1 MSIASNVKRHMA
13 DSSWIRRMFEL
24 GIALKRERGEEN
36 VFDLSLGNP
45 VMEPPEEFHA
55 ELLRLVQARTPGAHR
70 YMPNAGYPE
79 TRAAVAA
86 SLADETGLPYGVE
99 HILMTVGA
107 GGGINVA
114 VHALCDPG
122 DEVIVFAPYFAEYLF
137 YAANHGA
144 SAVVVGCGP
153 GFTPDLAE
161 LESKMTPRTKAVLL
175 NSPNNPSGA
184 VYDEAFVA
192 QLADVL
198 ERRGAELG
206 TEVYL
211 ISDEPYRRIIFDGR
225 RYAFPQLAY
234 RRTITVTSHSKD
246 LALPGERIGYLAVA
260 PECPDAGELLDAFV
274 FCSRVLGFVNAPALM
289 QHVVSALQGVTI
301 DVEDYRRKRDF
312 LYDGL
317 TQAGY
322 RVFKP
327 GGRVLHVSGVA
338 GPRRAT
344 NGGGAP
350 APRRARRAGPGVRAP
365 GALPHLLLRRAAR
378 ARRRD
383 ARLRGGRPRAGRGVA
398 GLRPSA
404 RNCSELMRPVSTRG
418 AAHRTV
424 DL

>member
-1 MSIASNVKRHMA
+1 MLPHGSGLPPPDPGLSEHYVSIASNVRRHMA

-234 RRTITVTSHSKD
+234 RRTITATSHSKD

-260 PECPDAGELLDAFV
+260 PDCPDAGELMDAFV

-317 TQAGY
+317 TRAGY

-327 GGRVLHVSGVA
+327 GGAFYMFPESPVPDELQTVEALQRHGVLVVPGRGFGLPGHFRISFCVEQRVLDGAMPGFEAVA
-338 GPRRAT
+338 REL
-344 NGGGAP
+344 GA
-350 APRRARRAGPGVRAP
+350 
-365 GALPHLLLRRAAR
+365 AAR
-378 ARRRD
+378 A
-383 ARLRGGRPRAGRGVA
+383 
-398 GLRPSA
+398 
-404 RNCSELMRPVSTRG
+404 
-418 AAHRTV
+418 
-424 DL
+424 